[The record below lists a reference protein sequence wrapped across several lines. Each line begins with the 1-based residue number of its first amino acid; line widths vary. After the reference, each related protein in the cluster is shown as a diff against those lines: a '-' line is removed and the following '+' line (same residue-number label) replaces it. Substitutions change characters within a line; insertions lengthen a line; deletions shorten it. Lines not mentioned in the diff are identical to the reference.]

1 MGRWLA
7 CRIEETVD
15 VLSPWQYIDAVKT
28 WMLPRDWAFARGSW
42 LETETWFADGGDIV
56 MGGQNFE
63 ASMLNIR

>member
-1 MGRWLA
+1 
-7 CRIEETVD
+7 

-63 ASMLNIR
+63 ARMLNIR